1 MPLVN
6 FTNLDYDNI
15 RESIKDYL
23 RTNSNFTDYDYEGS
37 NLSVIIDI
45 LAYNTYISSYNAN
58 MLSNEIFIDSATL
71 RENIVS
77 LARNIGY
84 VPRSRTASKA
94 VINFS
99 VNTEK
104 FANPPVTLTLKK
116 GIVCISS
123 NQFNSRAYSFSIP
136 EDITVNVIDNIA
148 KFEDI
153 KIYEGILL
161 NTNFTVDPFIDKNLQ
176 RYILD
181 NVGIDTELIRV
192 KVRDSAIS
200 SIVKVF
206 KVSKN
211 ILNIN
216 SKSNIFFL
224 QEIENERYELLFGDG
239 VFGSSLTEGNVIEVD
254 YLICNGEEANGISSF
269 NFAGRLFDNNGNLA
283 TQDVSIIRVD
293 SSSQGGK
300 SIEDVNSIR
309 NSSVKTYAAQNRAVT
324 ANDYEAIV
332 RNLYPEIDSISVF
345 GGETMTPPKYGRVFI
360 TIKPINGSFLSSTI
374 KDNIKRDLRNYSVAG
389 IVPEILD
396 LKYLY
401 IEYNSSVY
409 YNKNLSTGPDLLR
422 TKVFENISKYSKS
435 SELNSYGSRFKYSK
449 FLKIIDDS
457 DISITSNITKMQMR
471 RDLFVITNTFAEYE
485 ICFGNEFYPQKSSG
499 YNIKSSAFRVSGVVG
514 DVYIT
519 DIPDPNMEAGKII
532 LFRFSD
538 SSGYEIVRNNIG
550 TVDYIKGEIN
560 LYPINIVSTTIQKG
574 STPTIEISATPKS
587 NDIIGLQDLYLQLD
601 INSSILNMISDDI
614 SSGADISGVNYTV
627 TSSYTNGDLVR

>member
-77 LARNIGY
+77 LAKNIGY

-99 VNTEK
+99 VNTER
-104 FANPPVTLTLKK
+104 FPNPPVTLTLKK
-116 GIVCISS
+116 GVVCISS

-136 EDITVNVIDNIA
+136 EDITVNVVDNIA
-148 KFEDI
+148 KFENI

-161 NTNFTVDPFIDKNLQ
+161 STNFTVNPFIDKNLQ

-192 KVRDSAIS
+192 KVRDSATS

-224 QEIENERYELLFGDG
+224 QEIENERYELVFGDG

-519 DIPDPNMEAGKII
+519 DIPDSNMETGKII

-627 TSSYTNGDLVR
+627 TSSYTNGDLIR